1 MKRFTLLLIA
11 FVMVFM
17 LVAPT
22 ASFIAE
28 TTEATP
34 VESEAVEASEEEVQ
48 DDDSEGELAEEAPEE
63 PFKVFML
70 DQFDEMPFKFEPYK
84 GKVILMSMFTIW
96 CPHCVREIPDFQR
109 IQEEYS
115 ESVQVLMVH
124 VPSDE
129 KFEVAENYFKDNNIN
144 LQLESDANMILA
156 SVVGLTGFPTNVM
169 FNTEGEVALYTYATN
184 YDDIVQTLEGL
195 GVKPDAAKAE

>member
-1 MKRFTLLLIA
+1 MKKFMLLLIT

-17 LVAPT
+17 LVVPT
-22 ASFIAE
+22 ASYMAE
-28 TTEATP
+28 
-34 VESEAVEASEEEVQ
+34 SDAVEDIEEF
-48 DDDSEGELAEEAPEE
+48 DDDDIENELDEEAEEE

-70 DQFDEMPFKFEPYK
+70 DDFDEMPFKFEPYR
-84 GKVILMSMFTIW
+84 GKIIFMSMFTIW
-96 CPHCVREIPDFQR
+96 CPHCVKEIPDFQR

-115 ESVQVLMVH
+115 ESVQIIMVH

-144 LQLESDANMILA
+144 LQLESDSNMMLA

-169 FNTEGEVALYTYATN
+169 FDLEGEVALYTYATN
-184 YDDIVQTLEGL
+184 YNEIVQTLEGL
-195 GVKPDAAKAE
+195 GIKPDAEK